1 MRGPLFIAGFC
12 VCLTIAAF
20 ESAVASPGRRCGG
33 VSWRGP
39 GSRTRLCGEG
49 LGLSAPSVV
58 CRGPRPVKKLRPHSP
73 PRRPRL
79 PEACA
84 FCGQGSFSDV
94 RSPPSLGHL
103 LCSDVIYWEALG
115 GRVFITVRKWGP
127 RWGTEDTIV
136 LFQPLALL
144 GAATAS
150 GSDPNRNGFAL
161 SLPEAATAAA
171 GLCADSG
178 APAAALTPPSPPGFL
193 RERTGP
199 ARLQQEGA
207 GLPLQVPVGPRA
219 LRGPALPAGEK
230 LTADTLLAPPSGQGH
245 PQGTL
250 LAAPEQAPLTRC
262 KCREQRRVCSG
273 KASAWHGASGQ
284 PLGRPGRWPRGAVP
298 AAPGAAPKAAREEQL
313 VAHTCRVVPFLF
325 F

>member
-12 VCLTIAAF
+12 VCLTITAF

-103 LCSDVIYWEALG
+103 LCSDVIYWDALG

-161 SLPEAATAAA
+161 SLPEAATVAA

-178 APAAALTPPSPPGFL
+178 APAAALTAPVPSRLPSGAHGA
-193 RERTGP
+193 RTAA
-199 ARLQQEGA
+199 ARRRWSSSSSSCRTSC
-207 GLPLQVPVGPRA
+207 PSRPRA
-219 LRGPALPAGEK
+219 
-230 LTADTLLAPPSGQGH
+230 
-245 PQGTL
+245 
-250 LAAPEQAPLTRC
+250 
-262 KCREQRRVCSG
+262 
-273 KASAWHGASGQ
+273 
-284 PLGRPGRWPRGAVP
+284 
-298 AAPGAAPKAAREEQL
+298 
-313 VAHTCRVVPFLF
+313 TCR
-325 F
+325 